1 MTRADLTGAVL
12 TAADLSGAIRGGPR
26 IDVSS
31 PAVKMAGWPRVIA
44 HPGLPQIRTCRITA
58 SGSSGDTFAS
68 LCRELVA
75 GEASASPALL
85 SAVVALTRFRS
96 SVSPACFPPTVLSL
110 DALLPSTGS
119 FRASS
124 PASTVLSGR
133 YDFPSPVSPHFVAF
147 AWRYHGSIRLVSC
160 LPPSPNAKRRAWGW
174 SPGIPS
180 RDFFHGDDR
189 ISHVPGEPSV
199 PLPCSTTPAE
209 SSHQTITM

>member
-1 MTRADLTGAVL
+1 M
-12 TAADLSGAIRGGPR
+12 
-26 IDVSS
+26 
-31 PAVKMAGWPRVIA
+31 IA

-68 LCRELVA
+68 LYRELVA
-75 GEASASPALL
+75 GETLTDDRFISPALL

-96 SVSPACFPPTVLSL
+96 SVSPACFPPTVLSP

-133 YDFPSPVSPHFVAF
+133 YDFLPPVSPYFVAF

-160 LPPSPNAKRRAWGW
+160 LPSSPNAKRRAWGFVARCPR
-174 SPGIPS
+174 PGFLPWRRQDLPRS
-180 RDFFHGDDR
+180 WGTLCAFALLYD
-189 ISHVPGEPSV
+189 PGGIVTPDHYDV
-199 PLPCSTTPAE
+199 KTRPPL
-209 SSHQTITM
+209 